1 MSRRPSGTLPVLPF
15 PLAIGALVLTYW
27 CVDIVWPALPEA
39 RRDLDLTRTGY
50 GFVSAAFFGGRLL
63 ANLPAAFLVDRHGA
77 RTTAALG
84 GLLLL
89 IGSVL
94 AGLAAGQ
101 ASLLPARALQ
111 GVGIAF
117 LVSAGLLS
125 VLRARSSGGAAMT
138 AFNLAAGVGG
148 GFGLVTGGV
157 LTSQLSWRGV
167 FWLAAILG
175 GVLTTGAIV
184 SRPSRTRAR
193 PDGDADPP
201 TDDPAGA
208 ASDLAEPDADTG
220 TPGFDEERVSR
231 AAFVGPLLA
240 NLLVF
245 VNYSIF
251 IVAMPLYAADHFDA
265 SAGQISALLLASS
278 TVHLAGAVPGGRAI
292 RRWGGRRALGTGY
305 AAAAIGMLLVLLAPG
320 HWWLI
325 LPLALYSLGEV
336 TANSAAGDL
345 LVRLGG
351 RGGRSVGMVRLTSD
365 VGLVVGPA
373 AMGALADVAGVE
385 APFVALAALSAV
397 AAFVAGPIGVRA
409 GGRPSLVR

>member
-1 MSRRPSGTLPVLPF
+1 MSQRSSGTLPVLPF

-39 RRDLDLTRTGY
+39 RRDLELSRTGY
-50 GFVSAAFFGGRLL
+50 GFISAAFFGGRLL
-63 ANLPAAFLVDRHGA
+63 ANLPAAFLVDRRGA
-77 RTTAALG
+77 RPTAVLG

-89 IGSVL
+89 GGSVL
-94 AGLAAGQ
+94 AGIAAGLS
-101 ASLLPARALQ
+101 SLLPARALQ
-111 GVGIAF
+111 GFGIAF

-157 LTSQLSWRGV
+157 LTTLLSWRGV

-175 GVLTTGAIV
+175 GVLASGAIL
-184 SRPSRTRAR
+184 SRPSPAKDRSETSPGSR
-193 PDGDADPP
+193 PDDAADTTAVDAAVDPGEFL
-201 TDDPAGA
+201 DPAGG
-208 ASDLAEPDADTG
+208 ASIRWPALA
-220 TPGFDEERVSR
+220 
-231 AAFVGPLLA
+231 GPLLA

-245 VNYSIF
+245 INYSVF
-251 IVAMPLYAADHFDA
+251 IVAMPLYAADRFDA
-265 SAGQISALLLASS
+265 SAGQISALLLATS

-292 RRWGGRRALGTGY
+292 RRWGGRRSLGAGY
-305 AAAAIGMLLVLLAPG
+305 AAAAAGMLLVLLAPG
-320 HWWLI
+320 RWWLV
-325 LPLALYSLGEV
+325 LPLALYALGEV

-365 VGLVVGPA
+365 IGLVVGPA

-385 APFVALAALSAV
+385 APFIALAALSAV
-397 AAFVAGPIGVRA
+397 AAFVARPIGVRA
-409 GGRPSLVR
+409 AAGPSPVR